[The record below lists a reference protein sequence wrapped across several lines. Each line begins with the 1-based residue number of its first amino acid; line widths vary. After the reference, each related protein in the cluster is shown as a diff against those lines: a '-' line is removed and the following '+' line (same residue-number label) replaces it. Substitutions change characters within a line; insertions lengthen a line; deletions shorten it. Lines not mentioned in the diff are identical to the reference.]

1 MKKIK
6 NNFLIKH
13 FLFFV
18 LTIIFF
24 RNIIISETK
33 AQVVE
38 DFPIPNG
45 NVTSVVQDGDTLYL
59 GGKFTHWGKNAGN
72 GILLDKNTGIYDPSF
87 PKVNG
92 TIYCSAPDGEGGVF
106 IGGKFT
112 KVGDENRNS
121 LAHIRSDGTIDNWNP
136 NLHIIDID
144 SNNHIQPWIN
154 AISVHRDVIYIGGVF
169 LQVGDSTRNYLAAVD
184 YYTGIATSWNPDPNS
199 TIDCIAATDTVVY
212 IAGGF
217 NEIRITE
224 TLRNGI
230 AAIYSNNGFPTK
242 WYPPIS
248 MYTNLSFMVKGML
261 LADNDSTL
269 YVWGNIGW
277 IGSSQRYGAAALK
290 TYTNISSDYAL
301 PWNPKLLRDLSIDA
315 AGIVYALEI
324 SGDTIYLGGDFY
336 YAKSRTESN
345 RRNLF
350 AAVTK
355 SGTGTLLNLNP
366 NVTGQKRVAAYE
378 PYPAIYSIKVIDDK
392 IYFSGFFDSVG
403 VIERNNI
410 ASIDKNGNLLDFN
423 PNIGLDVVYPEGIY
437 TILNW
442 NQQSIFAGGKL
453 RGVNGKTRFSLASID
468 LKTKEITDWN
478 PDVYGI
484 NNQKK
489 RSEVESL
496 ALYKSNILVGGYFKY
511 VGGIEKPNLALV
523 DKITG
528 IASDIDFGIPW
539 GEGGVGEISVYNDYA
554 FLGGWFYTVGG
565 KQRSG
570 IAQVDLIT
578 GAATDWYPGENRS
591 PYSIIPTDSLI
602 YIAGIFSSVGD
613 SSRIGL
619 AAIDTRTG
627 EISSFNHSLKHDGGD
642 VSELSYTISLVDSI
656 LFVGGIFT
664 TIDDSLIQYFA
675 GINLKNNSVLD
686 LNKNVNRP
694 VYSIYNYRSLLFI
707 GGDFTSVNDLT
718 RNGAAAFDIN
728 DNFRITDFNPNI
740 TDFYYNLSP
749 YVTNILF
756 DSLNNQIFI
765 SHFNSSE
772 IDGKYSPHFIVYKF
786 NYNSPQVIF
795 STNSIDFD
803 TVKVGE
809 SKELTFSIVNLL
821 NKDFQSD
828 SIIITDNS
836 FSIYPEII
844 SIPNGE
850 TFVDTV
856 KFMPLSE
863 GTFNG
868 KIIFYSNSPF
878 SPDTI
883 LISGIG
889 KNVVDVKDNINIPNE
904 FALSQ
909 NYPNPFNP
917 STKINYQLP
926 VDSYVSLKIYD
937 VLGKE
942 VITLLNEQQSA
953 GFYQKEFNAKG
964 LSSGMYFYKLEAGNF
979 VQVRKMI
986 LLK

>member
-38 DFPIPNG
+38 DFPISNSY
-45 NVTSVVQDGDTLYL
+45 VTSIVQDGDTLYL
-59 GGKFTHWGKNAGN
+59 GGMFTHLGKNGGN
-72 GILLDKNTGIYDPSF
+72 GVVLDKNTGIYDPSF

-106 IGGKFT
+106 IGGSFT
-112 KVGDENRNS
+112 KVGDENRIA
-121 LAHIRSDGTIDNWNP
+121 LAHIKSDGTIDSWNP
-136 NLHIIDID
+136 NPTYRD
-144 SNNHIQPWIN
+144 SYNQIQPGWIN
-154 AISVHRDVIYIGGVF
+154 AISVYRDIIYIGGVF
-169 LQVGDSTRNYLAAVD
+169 DHVGDSTRNFLGAVD
-184 YYTGIATSWNPDPNS
+184 YYTGLATSWNPDPDGIIHS
-199 TIDCIAATDTVVY
+199 ITATDTVVY
-212 IAGGF
+212 IAGTF
-217 NEIRITE
+217 SKINITGIN
-224 TLRNGI
+224 RSGI

-242 WYPPIS
+242 WNPSIS
-248 MYTNLSFMVKGML
+248 AYYTNSYFMIKGML

-269 YVWGNIGW
+269 YVWGNIKS
-277 IGSSQRYGAAALK
+277 IGSSQRYGAGALK
-290 TYTNISSDYAL
+290 TYTNISSDYVL
-301 PWNPKLLRDLSIDA
+301 PWNPKLLRDSFVDIPA
-315 AGIVYALEI
+315 VVYALEI
-324 SGDTIYLGGDFY
+324 SGDTIYLGGDFG

-355 SGTGTLLNLNP
+355 SGNGTLLNLNP
-366 NVTGQKRVAAYE
+366 NVTGQKHVAITD

-423 PNIGLDVVYPEGIY
+423 PNIGLDVEYPDGIY

-478 PDVYGI
+478 PDVYYI
-484 NNQKK
+484 YYEKK
-489 RSEVESL
+489 KSGVEAI
-496 ALYKSNILVGGYFKY
+496 ALYKSNILVGGYFEY
-511 VGGIEKPNLALV
+511 VGGIEKPKLALV

-528 IASDIDFGIPW
+528 IASDIDFGIPL
-539 GEGGVGEISVYNDYA
+539 GDGGVGEISVYNDYA
-554 FLGGWFYTVGG
+554 FLGGWFFTVGG
-565 KQRSG
+565 KERSG

-578 GAATDWYPGENRS
+578 GAATDWYPGETRS
-591 PYSIIPTDSLI
+591 PYSIFPTDSLI
-602 YIAGIFSSVGD
+602 YMTGNFSTVGD
-613 SSRIGL
+613 SSRHLL
-619 AAIDTRTG
+619 AAIDSRTG
-627 EISSFNHSLKHDGGD
+627 EISSWNHSLTYNGSSGWN
-642 VSELSYTISLVDSI
+642 STISIVDSI
-656 LFVGGIFT
+656 LFVGGTFSN
-664 TIDDSLIQYFA
+664 IDDFPIQSFG

-686 LNKNVNRP
+686 LNKNVNGV
-694 VYSIYNYRSLLFI
+694 VYSIYNYKSLLFI
-707 GGDFTSVNDLT
+707 GGNFTSVNDLT

-728 DNFRITDFNPNI
+728 DNFRITDFNPN
-740 TDFYYNLSP
+740 TSNVS
-749 YVTNILF
+749 NILF
-756 DSLNNQIFI
+756 DSLNNQIFL
-765 SHFNSSE
+765 SHNSTE
-772 IDGKYSPHFIVYKF
+772 IDGKFSPYFSAYKF
-786 NYNSPQVIF
+786 NDNSPQVIF

-809 SKELTFSIVNLL
+809 SKELTFSIINLL

-889 KNVVDVKDNINIPNE
+889 KNVVDVKDDINIPKE

-979 VQVRKMI
+979 VQIRKMI